1 MVLHAIDLDHKRVNR
16 GSSRNWRFKGWAL
29 AAIFDLLWGE
39 KVEAEEEHLMLVQE
53 EEEEEEEEE
62 YVGKGKG
69 TGRGNVHHTLV
80 GRRMVM
86 GK

>member
-1 MVLHAIDLDHKRVNR
+1 MVLHAIDLDHKLVNR
-16 GSSRNWRFKGWAL
+16 RSSRNWRFKGWAL
-29 AAIFDLLWGE
+29 AAILALFREE
-39 KVEAEEEHLMLVQE
+39 KVEAEEEYFMLVQE
-53 EEEEEEEEE
+53 EEEEEEEYE
-62 YVGKGKG
+62 GKGKG